1 MAYLVVSS
9 AGTLPTN
16 AGNSATKE
24 GVNLAEFKP
33 VPLSEGGLKAIEYL
47 VNQQNSDGSW
57 SQGEE
62 SKYMASVGQK
72 NGDIHD
78 VADTCMAALA
88 LIRAG
93 SLPNSGKYATQLTRA
108 TSYVCGSIEKSDQD
122 SLFITDVRGTR
133 VQTKLGQYVDTFLAS
148 VFLPEVKGHMKTGDE
163 NERVLTAL
171 NKVVHKIEKNQ
182 AADGSFANGGW
193 APIHSQSFAL
203 QGLNKAMQAG
213 VAVDQKALNRAE
225 SFSRNGF
232 DAKKPNFGGVGNA
245 GVPLYSAGAYLGGM
259 KTSMDS
265 FNLIKDKL
273 SSVATSPSSSPA
285 QAQEARTRLKNYE
298 DESKERN
305 IAVKA
310 VTDRINDG
318 SFVQGFGCNGGE
330 EFLSYYQI
338 SQTLVTDKSKEWPEW
353 RNKMAANLGRVQNP
367 DGSWM
372 GQHCIT
378 SRTFC
383 TAAALLVLTADR
395 SPQPK
400 AIASSK

>member
-1 MAYLVVSS
+1 
-9 AGTLPTN
+9 
-16 AGNSATKE
+16 
-24 GVNLAEFKP
+24 
-33 VPLSEGGLKAIEYL
+33 
-47 VNQQNSDGSW
+47 
-57 SQGEE
+57 
-62 SKYMASVGQK
+62 
-72 NGDIHD
+72 
-78 VADTCMAALA
+78 
-88 LIRAG
+88 
-93 SLPNSGKYATQLTRA
+93 
-108 TSYVCGSIEKSDQD
+108 
-122 SLFITDVRGTR
+122 
-133 VQTKLGQYVDTFLAS
+133 
-148 VFLPEVKGHMKTGDE
+148 
-163 NERVLTAL
+163 
-171 NKVVHKIEKNQ
+171 
-182 AADGSFANGGW
+182 
-193 APIHSQSFAL
+193 
-203 QGLNKAMQAG
+203 
-213 VAVDQKALNRAE
+213 
-225 SFSRNGF
+225 
-232 DAKKPNFGGVGNA
+232 
-245 GVPLYSAGAYLGGM
+245 M

-265 FNLIKDKL
+265 FNLIKDEL
-273 SSVATSPSSSPA
+273 SSVAASPSSSPA

-400 AIASSK
+400 AIASSR